1 MINRDTVINFLSNPA
16 TSYIPGFEEFKLEVL
31 ELMKLES
38 QILATPESQH
48 MDIKAMEKSIS
59 MVAECNKEWACS
71 ADICMV
77 KAHEMLLK
85 LARKTVKLSSGA
97 PYEKDM

>member
-16 TSYIPGFEEFKLEVL
+16 TSYIPGFEEFKSEIL

-38 QILATPESQH
+38 QILITPVKQR
-48 MDIKAMEKSIS
+48 MDIKAMEKSIN
-59 MVAECNKEWACS
+59 MVSECNTEWACS

-85 LARKTVKLSSGA
+85 LARETVRLSSGV
-97 PYEKDM
+97 

>member
-1 MINRDTVINFLSNPA
+1 MIVTINRGTVINFLSNPA
-16 TSYIPGFEEFKLEVL
+16 TSYIPGFEEFKLEIL

-38 QILATPESQH
+38 QILMAPESQY

-59 MVAECNKEWACS
+59 MVSECNTEWTCS
-71 ADICMV
+71 ADLCMV

-85 LARKTVKLSSGA
+85 LARETVRLSSGG
-97 PYEKDM
+97 DI